1 MLSITNY
8 QRNANQHYNE
18 ISLHSDQNGHHQKLY
33 KQYMLESVWG
43 KGKLPTPLV
52 GMYVGTVTMENR
64 KKKSKNR
71 TTFDPEIQFQGIY
84 PEKTMAQK
92 ASCTPKLTAALF
104 IVCRTWK
111 QPKCPSTDECM
122 KKMWYTY
129 VAEILIR
136 H

>member
-64 KKKSKNR
+64 KKKK
-71 TTFDPEIQFQGIY
+71 
-84 PEKTMAQK
+84 
-92 ASCTPKLTAALF
+92 
-104 IVCRTWK
+104 
-111 QPKCPSTDECM
+111 
-122 KKMWYTY
+122 
-129 VAEILIR
+129 
-136 H
+136 